1 MSERFQL
8 KKHNLFDNLYHN
20 LYTMTPPLQ
29 LVVKGNK
36 AGAEAH
42 AKLGPDVGVQG
53 VVVDQLEIVAAVTL
67 LRLPLVQLEPHHVLV
82 IIFTTASDH
91 PVKNPKVN
99 TFPKYSQSSLT
110 LILPNDQIIL
120 TVT

>member
-53 VVVDQLEIVAAVTL
+53 VVVDQLEVVAAVAL
-67 LRLPLVQLEPHHVLV
+67 LRLPLVQLEPHHVLQGEMSSTRV
-82 IIFTTASDH
+82 G
-91 PVKNPKVN
+91 NPQQFLSV
-99 TFPKYSQSSLT
+99 
-110 LILPNDQIIL
+110 
-120 TVT
+120 